1 MHLKNLL
8 SIVVCVVCFVCA
20 SSRAEAHHSRALYD
34 MTTEVVFDGT
44 VTKLDWMNPHISM
57 TVATRGPD
65 GARVLHEIEVMSVSE
80 ARALGLQREAIAEG
94 SHVVV
99 RAHPGRGGATARA
112 VGLDVKTAD
121 GTLLPLNTDAGFG
134 VGPSAVSEARSIA
147 GRWAPTV
154 TDFQAAFAASRNW
167 PLNEAARARLTAGF
181 TEPGAVLGICADYPP
196 PVLAFFPDLREIE
209 IAASTVVIRY
219 EAQGQN
225 LSRTVHLDQQ
235 AHPAG
240 VAPSLLGHSIGRW
253 EGGTLVVDTVA
264 FEPHAVGVMIGV
276 ASGPQKHLV
285 ERFTLAQDRRH
296 LRYDVTIEDPASLTA
311 PASFSV
317 QWEYRPDLAPS
328 GVACNPEA
336 ARKVLQQ

>member
-1 MHLKNLL
+1 MRLGRLL
-8 SIVVCVVCFVCA
+8 AMGVCGLCA
-20 SSRAEAHHSRALYD
+20 ASGAQAHHSRALYD

-44 VTKLDWMNPHISM
+44 VTRLEWTNPHISM
-57 TVATRGPD
+57 TVATRGAD
-65 GARVLHEIEVMSVSE
+65 GAPVLHEIEVMSVSE
-80 ARALGLQREAIAEG
+80 ARALGLRREAIAAG

-99 RAHPGRGGATARA
+99 RAHPGRGGAMARA
-112 VGLDVKTAD
+112 VGLDVQTGD
-121 GTLLPLNTDAGFG
+121 GTRLPLNTDAGFG
-134 VGPSAVSEARSIA
+134 VGPPAGREAPGLA

-154 TDFQAAFAASRNW
+154 AEFQAAFTAARGW
-167 PLNEAARARLTAGF
+167 PLTEAARAALATAF
-181 TEPGAVLGICADYPP
+181 TQPSAVLGICADYPP
-196 PVLAFFPDLREIE
+196 PLLAFFPDLREIE

-225 LSRTVHLDQQ
+225 LSRVVHLDQT

-276 ASGPQKHLV
+276 SSSPQKHLV
-285 ERFTLAQDRRH
+285 ERFALAGDRRH
-296 LRYDVTIEDPASLTA
+296 LRYDFTLEDPVSLAAPASL
-311 PASFSV
+311 SV

-328 GVACNPEA
+328 GVACDPNA
-336 ARKVLQQ
+336 ARKVLRQ

>member
-1 MHLKNLL
+1 MHLKSLL
-8 SIVVCVVCFVCA
+8 TASVCVLGAVNVA
-20 SSRAEAHHSRALYD
+20 DAHHSRALYD

-44 VTKLDWMNPHISM
+44 VTKLEWRNPHISM
-57 TVATRGPD
+57 TVATQGVD
-65 GARVLHEIEVMSVSE
+65 GAPLLHEVEVMSVSE
-80 ARALGLQREAIAEG
+80 ARALGLRQEAIAEG

-99 RAHPGRGGATARA
+99 RAHPGRGGPMARA
-112 VGLDVKTAD
+112 VGLDVKTGD

-134 VGPSAVSEARSIA
+134 VGPSTVPEAQSIA
-147 GRWAPTV
+147 GRWAPTIP
-154 TDFQAAFAASRNW
+154 DFLAAFAASRDW
-167 PLNEAARARLTAGF
+167 PLDEAARARLTAGF
-181 TEPGAVLGICADYPP
+181 NEPGAVLGICADYPP

-225 LSRTVHLDQQ
+225 LSRTVHLDQP

-253 EGGTLVVDTVA
+253 VGGTLVVDTVA
-264 FEPHAVGVMIGV
+264 FEPHSVGVTIGV

-296 LRYDVTIEDPASLTA
+296 LRYEVTIEDPASLTA
-311 PASFSV
+311 SASFSV

-328 GVACNPEA
+328 GVACDPEA

>member
-1 MHLKNLL
+1 MRL
-8 SIVVCVVCFVCA
+8 SSAMVGACVLCAASVVD
-20 SSRAEAHHSRALYD
+20 AHHSRALYD

-44 VTKLDWMNPHISM
+44 VTKLEWMNPHISV
-57 TVATRGPD
+57 TVATKGAD
-65 GARVLHEIEVMSVSE
+65 GAVALHEVEVMSVSE
-80 ARALGLQREAIAEG
+80 ARALGLSREAIAEG

-99 RAHPGRGGATARA
+99 RAHPGRGGPTARA

-121 GTLLPLNTDAGFG
+121 GRMLPLNTDAGFG
-134 VGPSAVSEARSIA
+134 VRPPAVREAQGLA

-154 TDFQAAFAASRNW
+154 ADFQAAFNGARSW
-167 PLNEAARARLTAGF
+167 PLNDAARAELTTAF
-181 TEPGAVLGICADYPP
+181 TQPSAVLGICADYPP
-196 PVLAFFPDLREIE
+196 PLLSFFPDLREIE
-209 IAASTVVIRY
+209 IGPSIVIIRS

-225 LSRTVHLDQQ
+225 LARAVHLDQT

-253 EGGTLVVDTVA
+253 EGQTLVVDTVA
-264 FEPHAVGVMIGV
+264 FEPHVVGIMIGV
-276 ASGPQKHLV
+276 PSSPAKHLV
-285 ERFTLAQDRRH
+285 ERFTLTPDRLH
-296 LRYDVTIEDPASLTA
+296 LRYDVTVEDPQRLTA
-311 PASFSV
+311 PASLSV

>member
-1 MHLKNLL
+1 MRVRRWVT
-8 SIVVCVVCFVCA
+8 VVGGALCA
-20 SSRAEAHHSRALYD
+20 SGVADAHHSRALYD
-34 MTTEVVFDGT
+34 MSSEVVFDGT
-44 VTKLDWMNPHISM
+44 VTKLEWKNPHISM
-57 TVATRGPD
+57 TVATKGAD
-65 GARVLHEIEVMSVSE
+65 GAQVLHDVEVMSVSE
-80 ARALGLQREAIAEG
+80 ARALGLRADALAEG

-112 VGLDVKTAD
+112 VGLDVRTAD

-134 VGPSAVSEARSIA
+134 VRPAVPEAQSIA
-147 GRWAPTV
+147 GRWAPTIA
-154 TDFQAAFAASRNW
+154 DFEAAFAASRNW
-167 PLNEAARARLTAGF
+167 PLNDAARARLTAGL

-209 IAASTVVIRY
+209 LAAATVVIRY

-235 AHPAG
+235 SHPAG

-264 FEPHAVGVMIGV
+264 FEPHAVGVTIGV

-296 LRYDVTIEDPASLTA
+296 LRYEVTIEDPESLTA

-328 GVACNPEA
+328 GVACDPEA